1 MTVAEHSARS
11 DRVEVIL
18 QQLHTLP
25 TLSPIAV
32 RLLSLT
38 SSDESEVA
46 EIVKIIECDPS
57 ITAKILSLC
66 RRAET
71 GLGTRITTVD
81 RAVVMLGF
89 EAIRNAVLSIEIY
102 NLFESTRPVQPR
114 AEAGDGGSPEGA
126 PGRPFDSAGFW
137 MHSIAVAIAAEL
149 LARRRQRRSQGPSR
163 GATDASPDEAFVC
176 GLLHDLGKLALER
189 LLPRGYERVIELTEQ
204 RQGNIAEMER
214 RVIGLDHHTTGKR
227 LAEQWSLPHVIQ
239 DVMWLHGQPV
249 ESLPALPHEA
259 MIALVTL
266 ADHIVRKQ
274 HVGFSGNH
282 VFADDLAT
290 LCTHVGVTLDDA
302 REVAQ
307 QVHVETAQR
316 CEVLGL
322 SQTPAEG
329 LFLASIARANQALG
343 RINEALERRSQAA
356 HRGEQVL
363 RAIIDFH
370 QQATPGL
377 SIVAVCGNVVASAT
391 REFGRGFYAVLYP
404 SARSEAWQIGQFSCD
419 GRLLRA
425 QTVDVPAAGLDVDSL
440 SDDLQVSV
448 GMLGL
453 LPTLSESIGD
463 ASDLRNVRLLPL
475 RSGWGLSAV
484 LLHDRPLREM
494 GLSRSQMLALC
505 ETWAAAIAA
514 ARQHEGA
521 RQLGEQLA
529 ESNRILTETQAK
541 LARTQALASLGEMA
555 AGAAHE
561 MNNPLCVISGR
572 SQVLAGQLTNPRERR
587 MAEQISEQAQR
598 LSDLITSLHL
608 FTEPPRPE
616 PTRVRLADLVGRA
629 VRLAR
634 ERAGM
639 NAPVTVR
646 LAADLPDAW
655 FDGEQIGSA
664 LVELVVNAIEAC
676 PRHFVDVQV
685 QIDQSHESAD
695 PREVSSRDAAAEQGR
710 LMIVVKDDGHGMNE
724 HTLNHACD
732 PFFSVKPA
740 GRQPGLGL
748 SRAQRLVGANGGTIE
763 FESQPNV
770 GTTARII
777 LKSWML
783 PDDMYSPPV
792 GRHDEPQPPDE
803 SRADQPA
810 DAPDRSMSKSSDLFL
825 HTTNPE
831 STR

>member
-1 MTVAEHSARS
+1 MTVIEHNPRA

-25 TLSPIAV
+25 TLSPIAM

-38 SSDESEVA
+38 ASDESEIT
-46 EIVKIIECDPS
+46 EIVKIIESDPS
-57 ITAKILSLC
+57 ITAKVLSLC

-71 GLGTRITTVD
+71 GLGTRITTID

-89 EAIRNAVLSIEIY
+89 EAIRNAVLSVEIY
-102 NLFESTRPVQPR
+102 NLFESGRPHESAPTHAV
-114 AEAGDGGSPEGA
+114 AIDAA

-137 MHSIAVAIAAEL
+137 MHSIAVAVAAES
-149 LARRRQRRSQGPSR
+149 LAKRRTLEPRL
-163 GATDASPDEAFVC
+163 APDEAFVC

-189 LLPRGYERVIELTEQ
+189 LLPRGYERVVELAEQ

-249 ESLPALPHEA
+249 ETLPALPHEG

-266 ADHIVRKQ
+266 ADHVVRKQ
-274 HVGFSGNH
+274 HIGYSGNH
-282 VFADDLAT
+282 VFPDDLAT
-290 LCTHVGVTLDDA
+290 LCTHVGVTLDDT
-302 REVAQ
+302 RDVAQ
-307 QVHVETAQR
+307 HVHVETAQR
-316 CEVLGL
+316 CEILGL

-343 RINEALERRSQAA
+343 RINEALDRRSQAA
-356 HRGEQVL
+356 HRNEQVL

-377 SIVAVCGNVVASAT
+377 SIVAVCGNVVASAAK
-391 REFGRGFYAVLYP
+391 EFGRGFFAVLYP
-404 SARSEAWQIGQFSCD
+404 SARSDAWQIGQFSCD

-453 LPTLSESIGD
+453 LPALSESIGD

-484 LLHDRPLREM
+484 LLHDRPVREM
-494 GLSRSQMLALC
+494 GLSRSQMLALS

-541 LARTQALASLGEMA
+541 LARSQALASLGEMA

-616 PTRVRLADLVGRA
+616 PERVRLGDLVGRA

-634 ERAGM
+634 ERADQ
-639 NAPVTVR
+639 NAPITVR
-646 LAADLPDAW
+646 LAGDLPDAW
-655 FDGEQIGSA
+655 LDGEQVGNA
-664 LVELVVNAIEAC
+664 LVELIVNAIEAR
-676 PRHFVDVQV
+676 PRHFIDVQV
-685 QIDQSHESAD
+685 LVEASPVVDEQSDRSA
-695 PREVSSRDAAAEQGR
+695 RDFRAENER
-710 LMIVVKDDGHGMNE
+710 LLIVVKDDGQGMNE
-724 HTLNHACD
+724 HTLDHAFD

-748 SRAQRLVGANGGTIE
+748 SRAQRLIAANGGVIE
-763 FESQPNV
+763 LESQPNV
-770 GTTARII
+770 GSTARII
-777 LKSWML
+777 LKSWRV
-783 PDDMYSPPV
+783 PDDEQT
-792 GRHDEPQPPDE
+792 HDAPGGGE
-803 SRADQPA
+803 A
-810 DAPDRSMSKSSDLFL
+810 DADAQQ
-825 HTTNPE
+825 HAA
-831 STR
+831 